1 MGRTAPSLHQKW
13 VGYRKL
19 QHILAILM
27 EKQNFF
33 AIFEFFE
40 KNVDEGAIRGRFRKF
55 LYPLVHSPDEDVWS
69 INSVSFIVF
78 SQNDPQFWLKIVR
91 K

>member
-27 EKQNFF
+27 EKQKIL

-55 LYPLVHSPDEDVWS
+55 LYPLVYSPD
-69 INSVSFIVF
+69 N
-78 SQNDPQFWLKIVR
+78 
-91 K
+91 